1 MKASTP
7 IGIVVCIVGILAGA
21 TIEGT
26 PLGGLLNVPAILIIF
41 GGIAGVSIAT
51 SGMEVM
57 KLMPTLYKKAMTP
70 EFPDIPA
77 TVRQLVGYAEKARKE
92 GLLALEAQVKDIDD
106 PFLKR
111 GLQMG
116 IDGTDPEELRAVLEG
131 EISAKK
137 AEDKVAAKFFTA
149 MGGYA
154 PTVGIIGTVVGL
166 IHVLE
171 NLSDPA
177 SLGPLIAGAFVAT
190 LWGVLSANI
199 FWLPMGAKIT
209 RISDLQAAQMELL
222 VGSEQCRKA
231 LDDSFQRPVLS
242 STKGSTGAPVS
253 VMGLLLPLAVTEP
266 VVKSTPV
273 NSSLPSTKG
282 VVVPLFRISRLN

>member
-1 MKASTP
+1 MDPATL
-7 IGIVVCIVGILAGA
+7 IGIGLSVGALLTTMILEGSSPMAIVLIPPIL
-21 TIEGT
+21 
-26 PLGGLLNVPAILIIF
+26 LVF
-41 GGIAGVSIAT
+41 GGTFGAAIAGVSMADVKKI
-51 SGMEVM
+51 GGWF
-57 KLMPTLYKKAMTP
+57 KLALLPAQVPPVADRITTL
-70 EFPDIPA
+70 
-77 TVRQLVGYAEKARKE
+77 VSLAEKARKE

-137 AEDKVAAKFFTA
+137 GEDKVAAKFFTA

-154 PTVGIIGTVVGL
+154 PTIGTVVGL

-190 LWGVLSANI
+190 LWGVLTANL

-222 VGSEQCRKA
+222 VEGITEIQAGTSPRAVRQKLTSLVPPSEVAREA
-231 LDDSFQRPVLS
+231 
-242 STKGSTGAPVS
+242 A
-253 VMGLLLPLAVTEP
+253 
-266 VVKSTPV
+266 
-273 NSSLPSTKG
+273 
-282 VVVPLFRISRLN
+282 

>member
-1 MKASTP
+1 MDPATL
-7 IGIVVCIVGILAGA
+7 IGIALAVISLLIMMIMEGSSPMAIVLMPAMIL
-21 TIEGT
+21 
-26 PLGGLLNVPAILIIF
+26 VF
-41 GGIAGVSIAT
+41 GGTFGAAIAGSSMADVKKIGGWFKLALLPAKVPPVSDRIAT
-51 SGMEVM
+51 
-57 KLMPTLYKKAMTP
+57 
-70 EFPDIPA
+70 
-77 TVRQLVGYAEKARKE
+77 LVSLAEKARKE

-116 IDGTDPEELRAVLEG
+116 IDGTDPEELRTVLEG

-137 AEDKVAAKFFTA
+137 GEDKVAAKFFNA

-171 NLSDPA
+171 NLDKPE

-199 FWLPMGAKIT
+199 FWLPMGAKIL
-209 RISDLQAAQMELL
+209 RISDLQSAQMELL
-222 VGSEQCRKA
+222 VEGITEIQAGTSPRAVRQKLTALVPPSEVAREA
-231 LDDSFQRPVLS
+231 
-242 STKGSTGAPVS
+242 A
-253 VMGLLLPLAVTEP
+253 
-266 VVKSTPV
+266 
-273 NSSLPSTKG
+273 
-282 VVVPLFRISRLN
+282 

>member
-1 MKASTP
+1 MDPATL
-7 IGIVVCIVGILAGA
+7 IGIVLALGALLAMMIMEGSSPLAIVLIPPLIL
-21 TIEGT
+21 
-26 PLGGLLNVPAILIIF
+26 VF
-41 GGIAGVSIAT
+41 GGTFGAAIAGSAMADVKKIGGWFKLALMPAKVPPVSDRIAT
-51 SGMEVM
+51 
-57 KLMPTLYKKAMTP
+57 
-70 EFPDIPA
+70 
-77 TVRQLVGYAEKARKE
+77 LVSLAEKARKE

-116 IDGTDPEELRAVLEG
+116 IDGTDPEELRTVLEG

-154 PTVGIIGTVVGL
+154 PTIGIIGTVVGL

-171 NLSDPA
+171 NLSSPE
-177 SLGPLIAGAFVAT
+177 SLGPLIASAFVAT

-222 VGSEQCRKA
+222 VEGITEIQAGTSPRAVRQKLTALVPPSEVAREA
-231 LDDSFQRPVLS
+231 
-242 STKGSTGAPVS
+242 A
-253 VMGLLLPLAVTEP
+253 
-266 VVKSTPV
+266 
-273 NSSLPSTKG
+273 
-282 VVVPLFRISRLN
+282 

>member
-1 MKASTP
+1 M
-7 IGIVVCIVGILAGA
+7 IL
-21 TIEGT
+21 EGSS
-26 PLGGLLNVPAILIIF
+26 PAAILLLPAMLLVFLGTF
-41 GGIAGVSIAT
+41 GAGIAGT
-51 SGMEVM
+51 SMTDVKKIGGWF
-57 KLMPTLYKKAMTP
+57 KLALMPPKVP
-70 EFPDIPA
+70 PA
-77 TVRQLVGYAEKARKE
+77 TERIGVLVGLAEKARKE
-92 GLLALEAQVKDIDD
+92 GLLALEAQVKEIDD

-131 EISAKK
+131 EITAKK
-137 AEDKVAAKFFTA
+137 GEDKVAAKFFTG

-209 RISDLQAAQMELL
+209 RTSELQAAQMELL
-222 VGSEQCRKA
+222 VEGITEIQAGTSPRAVRLKLTSLVPPSEVAREA
-231 LDDSFQRPVLS
+231 
-242 STKGSTGAPVS
+242 A
-253 VMGLLLPLAVTEP
+253 
-266 VVKSTPV
+266 
-273 NSSLPSTKG
+273 
-282 VVVPLFRISRLN
+282 

>member
-1 MKASTP
+1 MDPATLV
-7 IGIVVCIVGILAGA
+7 GIVLALVGVFAAMILEGGNPMAIFLLPPLILVFLGTFGA
-21 TIEGT
+21 
-26 PLGGLLNVPAILIIF
+26 A
-41 GGIAGVSIAT
+41 IAGSAMSDIKKVGGWFKQA
-51 SGMEVM
+51 
-57 KLMPTLYKKAMTP
+57 LMPAKVPPIADRIQTLVA
-70 EFPDIPA
+70 
-77 TVRQLVGYAEKARKE
+77 LAEKARKE
-92 GLLALEAQVKDIDD
+92 GLLALEAQVKDIED

-131 EISAKK
+131 EIGAKK

-154 PTVGIIGTVVGL
+154 PTIGIIGTVVGL

-171 NLSDPA
+171 NLSDPE

-222 VGSEQCRKA
+222 VEGITEIQAGTSPRAVRQKLTSLVPPSEVEKEA
-231 LDDSFQRPVLS
+231 
-242 STKGSTGAPVS
+242 A
-253 VMGLLLPLAVTEP
+253 
-266 VVKSTPV
+266 
-273 NSSLPSTKG
+273 
-282 VVVPLFRISRLN
+282 

>member
-1 MKASTP
+1 MDPATL
-7 IGIVVCIVGILAGA
+7 IGIALAMGALLATMVLEGSSPMAIVLLP
-21 TIEGT
+21 
-26 PLGGLLNVPAILIIF
+26 PLLLVF
-41 GGIAGVSIAT
+41 GGTFGAAIAGSAMADIKKMGGWFKQALMPAKVPPIADRIAT
-51 SGMEVM
+51 
-57 KLMPTLYKKAMTP
+57 
-70 EFPDIPA
+70 
-77 TVRQLVGYAEKARKE
+77 LVSLAEKARKE

-116 IDGTDPEELRAVLEG
+116 IDGTDPEELRTVLEG

-137 AEDKVAAKFFTA
+137 GEDKVAAKFFTA
-149 MGGYA
+149 VGGYA

-171 NLSDPA
+171 NLSDPG

-222 VGSEQCRKA
+222 VEGITEIQAGTSPRAVRQKLTALVPPSEVAREA
-231 LDDSFQRPVLS
+231 
-242 STKGSTGAPVS
+242 A
-253 VMGLLLPLAVTEP
+253 
-266 VVKSTPV
+266 
-273 NSSLPSTKG
+273 
-282 VVVPLFRISRLN
+282 